1 MDSHKQRSEDS
12 VRAVS
17 GKESDEQAAR
27 LMAAAVDNAMD
38 GVIVSRLN
46 GDIISVNRSGARM
59 LGADAAS
66 LTGRN
71 MEEFWSKLN
80 PDHLREEVYRATLRG
95 GWEGELTYCNSDGS
109 DFPAYV
115 SSAAVRGSDGRLT
128 AMVGIFHDISEEKR
142 MTTEILRRNRE
153 LAVLNAVTTTS
164 TKSLDLES
172 ILADCIDTV
181 VKTMNYDAGMI
192 YMKEA
197 QGGGVVCR
205 AHVGVPEEAAARSG
219 TLGAD
224 YAEQVICRRQA
235 RFMEDA
241 DLWFA
246 ETGAVTETPW
256 FASTASIPI
265 VSKDRCVGVVAVF
278 TCETHGFDELERSL
292 LEAVARS
299 IGVAIDNARL
309 FDDVARGKAEWEA
322 TFDAMT
328 NGVSIHDRDY
338 TILRANRNLA
348 KMFGTTTAELVGRKC
363 YEVFHDGNAPI
374 KGCPQRR
381 ACLSR
386 KNATV
391 TLFESSL
398 DVMLNISVDP
408 IFDRDG
414 NVIGTV
420 HDVRDI
426 TEQEQLRE
434 QLSRSE
440 RLRALG
446 ELAGGVAHDFNN
458 YLTVILGNTQL
469 LLADSNDNSDDDRR
483 ESLRTIERAATDAAE
498 TVRRIQEFT
507 RVRTARSFTMV
518 DINGVIAD
526 AMDVSRPRWKDEA
539 LARGVEIEMLNSPG
553 DVPLV
558 NANSSELGEVFMN
571 LIINA
576 ADALEQGGAIE
587 IESRARGHWVEV
599 TVADNGEG
607 MEEEVMRRIFDPFY
621 TTKGAAGV
629 GLGLSVTYG
638 IINRHGGEIS
648 VESSPGK
655 GTTFCVRLPMAT
667 VADLE
672 KASVEEPHVDTEMR
686 ARVLIIDDIEMIRT
700 LLQGVLEGM
709 GHTVEA
715 AGSGSSGIEIF
726 DRQLAVGEPFDL
738 VMTDLGMP
746 EMSGWEVVEEIKRLS
761 PRTPVAMITGWG
773 DQLDRDRMT
782 ASQVDHVIAKPFSVE
797 EVRRLV
803 AKTLTGPALT

>member
-1 MDSHKQRSEDS
+1 MDSHKRRSADNIK
-12 VRAVS
+12 ATS
-17 GKESDEQAAR
+17 GKESDEQIR
-27 LMAAAVDNAMD
+27 LMATAVDNAMD
-38 GVIVSRLN
+38 GVIVSHLN
-46 GDIISVNRSGARM
+46 GDIISINRSGARM
-59 LGADAAS
+59 LGADAES
-66 LTGRN
+66 LAGRN
-71 MEEFWSKLN
+71 MEEYWSELN

-95 GWEGELTYCNSDGS
+95 GWEGELTYRNSDGS

-115 SSAAVRGSDGRLT
+115 SSAAVRGPDGRLT

-142 MTTEILRRNRE
+142 MTMEILRRNRE

-181 VKTMNYDAGMI
+181 VKTMDYDAGMI
-192 YMKEA
+192 YMREA
-197 QGGGVVCR
+197 SGGDIVCR
-205 AHVGVPEEAAARSG
+205 AQVGVPEEVTARSS

-224 YAEQVICRRQA
+224 YAEQVICRKRA
-235 RFMEDA
+235 RFIEDA

-246 ETGAVTETPW
+246 ETGAATETPW

-265 VSKDRCVGVVAVF
+265 VSKDRCLGVMAVF
-278 TCETHGFDELERSL
+278 TREPHGFDELEQPL
-292 LEAVARS
+292 LEAVARNIS
-299 IGVAIDNARL
+299 VAIDNARL

-328 NGVSIHDRDY
+328 NGVSIHDSDY

-363 YEVFHDGNAPI
+363 YEVFHDGHAPI
-374 KGCPQRR
+374 KGCPQAR
-381 ACLSR
+381 ACLTG

-391 TLFESSL
+391 TLYESSL
-398 DVMLNISVDP
+398 DVMLSISVDP

-469 LLADSNDNSDDDRR
+469 LLADSKGNGDDGRC
-483 ESLRTIERAATDAAE
+483 ESLQTIERAASDAAE

-518 DINGVIAD
+518 DINSVIAG
-526 AMDVSRPRWKDEA
+526 AVDVSRPRWKDEA
-539 LARGVEIEMLNSPG
+539 LARGVEIDLLSSPG
-553 DVPLV
+553 DVPPV

-576 ADALEQGGAIE
+576 ADALKKGGAIE

-599 TVADNGEG
+599 MVADNGEG
-607 MEEEVMRRIFDPFY
+607 MEEEVMRRIFDPFF
-621 TTKGAAGV
+621 TTKGTAGV

-648 VESSPGK
+648 VESSPGV

-672 KASVEEPHVDTEMR
+672 EVPEEEPRVDTGMR
-686 ARVLIIDDIEMIRT
+686 ARVLIIDDIEMIDRKST
-700 LLQGVLEGM
+700 RLN
-709 GHTVEA
+709 
-715 AGSGSSGIEIF
+715 SSHIPLS
-726 DRQLAVGEPFDL
+726 R
-738 VMTDLGMP
+738 MP
-746 EMSGWEVVEEIKRLS
+746 SS
-761 PRTPVAMITGWG
+761 A
-773 DQLDRDRMT
+773 
-782 ASQVDHVIAKPFSVE
+782 
-797 EVRRLV
+797 
-803 AKTLTGPALT
+803 